1 MGKVY
6 ERNIRK
12 RILDHTEE
20 DWCVIFYIFS
30 EVTTKEIF
38 AVENQMGH
46 SFLSKGKMAKI
57 SSFPFERFSAVEI
70 IMTSMNVEKIG
81 SSLST
86 LMYSFGYFFF
96 VKWCLIFR
104 SHELF
109 YIRSWMTLI
118 QQSPLIVGNWIQVP
132 FSQCTL
138 HLNLDISIHTFL
150 YIWHFFVTDSPF
162 DVCYICVLNLS
173 LFFHNNDFCRQ
184 ILLIYTYIYVLY
196 TNSFWSFV
204 SLSQLA
210 VSTILS

>member
-1 MGKVY
+1 MKRKKIIRNCYWWVY
-6 ERNIRK
+6 G
-12 RILDHTEE
+12 
-20 DWCVIFYIFS
+20 CMIFYKFWKLH
-30 EVTTKEIF
+30 TTKEII

-46 SFLSKGKMAKI
+46 TFLSKGKMAKI

-86 LMYSFGYFFF
+86 LMYSFGYFCF

-150 YIWHFFVTDSPF
+150 YIWHFFVMD
-162 DVCYICVLNLS
+162 S
-173 LFFHNNDFCRQ
+173 LFWC
-184 ILLIYTYIYVLY
+184 LLHLCFK
-196 TNSFWSFV
+196 SF
-204 SLSQLA
+204 L
-210 VSTILS
+210 ILS